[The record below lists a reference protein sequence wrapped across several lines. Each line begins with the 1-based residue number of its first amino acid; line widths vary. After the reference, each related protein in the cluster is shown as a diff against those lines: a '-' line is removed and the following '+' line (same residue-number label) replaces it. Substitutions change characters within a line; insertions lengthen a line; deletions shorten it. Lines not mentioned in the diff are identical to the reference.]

1 MRNIGRNTEHA
12 STASRRDAIL
22 VKKNYTLY
30 RETEIISDNT
40 KTGPNGEDA
49 GEMVINVGPQHPATH
64 GVLHLVITLQG
75 ETIKKMEP
83 HLGYIHRSIEKMCES
98 LSYRQFIYVT
108 SRMDYLSAH
117 INNHACAMCVEK
129 GLQIEIPP
137 RAQVI
142 RVLMGELTRVASHEL
157 WWGALAMDVGAFT
170 PFFYA
175 FRERETINDIMEET
189 CGARLT
195 MNYMVPGGVMYDL
208 HPNFQQRVKDFI
220 KLFKSKIDEYDDL
233 VTGNIIFQNRTKGIG
248 VISKEDAISF
258 GCTGPVGRGSGVHC
272 DIRKLYPYEVY
283 DKVQFEEIIET
294 AGDSFARYLVRI
306 KEMRQSI
313 HIIEQLIDNIPEG
326 DFQAKTKAVLKL
338 PKGEFYSRVETARGE
353 LGVYI
358 VSEGGTTP
366 YRIKFRSPGFS
377 NLSALEHMVRGSKI
391 GDLMATMGTLDLV
404 IPDIDR

>member
-1 MRNIGRNTEHA
+1 MYSETQIINNAEKI
-12 STASRRDAIL
+12 STLA
-22 VKKNYTLY
+22 
-30 RETEIISDNT
+30 
-40 KTGPNGEDA
+40 GQPGEE
-49 GEMVINVGPQHPATH
+49 GELVINVGPQHPATH

-75 ETIKKMEP
+75 ETIKKIEP

-117 INNHACAMCVEK
+117 MNNHACAMTVEK
-129 GLQIEIPP
+129 ALQVEVPS
-137 RAQVI
+137 RAQYI
-142 RVLMGELTRVASHEL
+142 RVIMSELTRIASHEL
-157 WWGALAMDVGAFT
+157 WWGAMAMDLGAFT

-195 MNYMVPGGVMYDL
+195 MNYMVPGGVMADI
-208 HPNFQQRVKDFI
+208 HPTFQQKVKDFI
-220 KLFKSKIDEYDDL
+220 TLFKSKIDEYDEL
-233 VTGNIIFQNRTKGIG
+233 VTGNIIFQNRMKNVG
-248 VISKEDAISF
+248 VLSKEDAISY
-258 GCTGPVGRGSGVHC
+258 GCTGPVARGSGVSC
-272 DIRKLYPYEVY
+272 DIRKIFPYEVY
-283 DKVQFEEIIET
+283 DKVQFDEILET
-294 AGDSFARYLVRI
+294 RGGSFSRYMVRI
-306 KEMRQSI
+306 REMKESI
-313 HIIEQLIDNIPEG
+313 KIMEQLIDNIPEG
-326 DFQAKTKAVLKL
+326 EFQAKTKAVLKL
-338 PKGEFYSRVETARGE
+338 PKGEYYTRVETARGE

-377 NLSALEHMVRGSKI
+377 NLSALEHMAKGSKI

>member
-1 MRNIGRNTEHA
+1 MFEEVGTTTEG
-12 STASRRDAIL
+12 DLI
-22 VKKNYTLY
+22 
-30 RETEIISDNT
+30 
-40 KTGPNGEDA
+40 
-49 GEMVINVGPQHPATH
+49 INVGPQHPATH
-64 GVLHLVITLQG
+64 GVLHLVITLNG
-75 ETIKKMEP
+75 ETIKKVEP

-98 LSYRQFIYVT
+98 LTYRQFIYVT

-129 GLQIEIPP
+129 GLQLEIPA

-142 RVLMGELTRVASHEL
+142 RVLMDELTRIASHEL
-157 WWGALAMDVGAFT
+157 WWGAMAMDLGAFT
-170 PFFYA
+170 PFFHA

-195 MNYMVPGGVMYDL
+195 MNYMVPGGVMHDL

-220 KLFKSKIDEYDDL
+220 QQYKSKIQEYDEM
-233 VTGNIIFQNRTKGIG
+233 VTGNIIFQSRMKGVG
-248 VISKEDAISF
+248 YLSPENAISY
-258 GCTGPVGRGSGVHC
+258 GCTGPVARGSGVSS
-272 DIRKLYPYEVY
+272 DVRKLYPYEIY
-283 DKVQFEEIIET
+283 DKLEFDEVLET
-294 AGDSFARYLVRI
+294 GCDSFARYMVRLR
-306 KEMRQSI
+306 EMQQSI
-313 HIIEQLIDNIPEG
+313 RIIEQLIDNIPEG

-338 PKGEFYSRVETARGE
+338 PKGEFYTKVETARGE

-377 NLSALEHMVRGSKI
+377 NLSALNHLVKGGKI
-391 GDLMATMGTLDLV
+391 GDLIAAMGTLDLV